1 MALYFSFSETYTKFL
16 FIIAL
21 LGVAEFLLENYLGM
35 EGALCSPSRL
45 FQFKLFIVLNKA
57 FETFDEKVM
66 SRESETKGFKRQE
79 PQLTKNDRFRNT
91 EQQRLN
97 NEALFFF

>member
-1 MALYFSFSETYTKFL
+1 MFL
-16 FIIAL
+16 F
-21 LGVAEFLLENYLGM
+21 
-35 EGALCSPSRL
+35 CSPSRL

-79 PQLTKNDRFRNT
+79 PQLTKKIGSATLNNKD
-91 EQQRLN
+91 LN

>member
-1 MALYFSFSETYTKFL
+1 MGG
-16 FIIAL
+16 IIV
-21 LGVAEFLLENYLGM
+21 GT
-35 EGALCSPSRL
+35 S

-91 EQQRLN
+91 EQQRF
-97 NEALFFF
+97 EQQGPFLFLDVNFVHTNVIFR